1 MQPGGAARFLV
12 SAALPLLQRL
22 PPEFAHELGLRGLG
36 LLRRCWQAPERDGP
50 AVELFGRR
58 FANPVGLAAG
68 FDKNGDYV
76 DALGALGFGHIEVGT
91 VTPRPQPGNPPP
103 RLFRLRKSGALIN
116 RMGFNNKGADYV
128 AERLQ
133 RASWPGIRGV
143 SIGKNADTPLEQAP
157 QDYVACA
164 RRLYTVAD
172 YFAVNVSSPNTQGLR
187 QLQAA
192 EALAGVLGPLRQECL
207 QLRQVHQRRVPLLVK
222 ISPDLEEHE
231 LHDVCEVLPRQG
243 IDGVIATN
251 SSTRIPGFEAELGA
265 RQGGGLS
272 GAPLADK
279 SLAVLRRLRRGL
291 GAEFPI
297 ISVGGLMSADDV
309 VARLLAGA
317 NLVQLYTGFVYR
329 GPALLAD
336 ILQRLNP
343 PPRR

>member
-1 MQPGGAARFLV
+1 
-12 SAALPLLQRL
+12 
-22 PPEFAHELGLRGLG
+22 
-36 LLRRCWQAPERDGP
+36 
-50 AVELFGRR
+50 
-58 FANPVGLAAG
+58 
-68 FDKNGDYV
+68 
-76 DALGALGFGHIEVGT
+76 
-91 VTPRPQPGNPPP
+91 
-103 RLFRLRKSGALIN
+103 
-116 RMGFNNKGADYV
+116 
-128 AERLQ
+128 
-133 RASWPGIRGV
+133 
-143 SIGKNADTPLEQAP
+143 
-157 QDYVACA
+157 
-164 RRLYTVAD
+164 
-172 YFAVNVSSPNTQGLR
+172 
-187 QLQAA
+187 
-192 EALAGVLGPLRQECL
+192 
-207 QLRQVHQRRVPLLVK
+207 VK
-222 ISPDLEEHE
+222 ISPDLGEHE

-272 GAPLADK
+272 GAPLAEK